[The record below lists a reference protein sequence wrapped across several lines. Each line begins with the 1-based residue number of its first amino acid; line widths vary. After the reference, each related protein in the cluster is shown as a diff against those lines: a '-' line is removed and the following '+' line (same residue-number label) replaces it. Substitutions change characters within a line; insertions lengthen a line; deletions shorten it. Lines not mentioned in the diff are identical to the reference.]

1 MTADLLK
8 FALEDA
14 RSAAVR
20 VQLALDQREEDES
33 RMSTSRPLMYAL
45 ASLDDAIRMLELAN
59 DDAIW
64 MLKRAAE
71 AEKK

>member
-20 VQLALDQREEDES
+20 VQLALEQEQDAKQWVQVDRVA
-33 RMSTSRPLMYAL
+33 RYLGYA
-45 ASLDDAIRMLELAN
+45 IGMLERAV
-59 DDAIW
+59 
-64 MLKRAAE
+64 AAE
-71 AEKK
+71 EK